1 MPTLF
6 IAFFVLG
13 GTLPFNITYTFL
25 FVISILISIGIM
37 FMIELL
43 FGMLCCYTLTHY
55 ALSFTK
61 TSIMEFLSGGIIP
74 LFLLPGFLE
83 KILNMLPFAGMVYIP
98 INLYL
103 GKISCFEGMKFIF
116 IEIIWIIIFA
126 LINSMLFRHVIKK
139 VVVQG
144 G

>member
-1 MPTLF
+1 MLLYFDTLCVKF
-6 IAFFVLG
+6 YEDID
-13 GTLPFNITYTFL
+13 Y
-25 FVISILISIGIM
+25 GI
-37 FMIELL
+37 
-43 FGMLCCYTLTHY
+43 
-55 ALSFTK
+55 
-61 TSIMEFLSGGIIP
+61 LSGGIIP

-83 KILNMLPFAGMVYIP
+83 EILNMLPFAGMVYIP

-126 LINSMLFRHVIKK
+126 LINSMLFHHVIKK